1 MLRKFKSM
9 GNYSPHANYKC
20 KCYLLYAK
28 PQGDNTSHL
37 SEFLSSKR
45 AQTTNV
51 GWWVGK
57 KRQPLYTVGGT
68 VNLYSHC
75 GIVWKKKAKNRTT
88 MWPSS
93 STPRYI
99 SKNTNSNLKRHRYY
113 NTQDICKEHPTCPS
127 RDERIKKMWGVCVC
141 VCVCV
146 YRQIT
151 WTITQP

>member
-1 MLRKFKSM
+1 M

-28 PQGDNTSHL
+28 PQGDDTSHL

-75 GIVWKKKAKNRTT
+75 GIVWKKKLKTELPCDPAVPLPGIYPRTRTVIWKGIVIIIPKIYAKSILLVHQEMNA
-88 MWPSS
+88 
-93 STPRYI
+93 
-99 SKNTNSNLKRHRYY
+99 
-113 NTQDICKEHPTCPS
+113 
-127 RDERIKKMWGVCVC
+127 
-141 VCVCV
+141 
-146 YRQIT
+146 
-151 WTITQP
+151 